1 MKKEINPIT
10 IWKNGKDEIAKSIFI
25 ELINDNLINTAS
37 FKYSL
42 ADDLEFNLANGI
54 LTLEG
59 QDYKNWDGGND
70 YVFSWISQKLLIVF
84 L

>member
-1 MKKEINPIT
+1 MKKEINPLT
-10 IWKNGKDEIAKSIFI
+10 IWKNGKYEIAKSIFI

-42 ADDLEFNLANGI
+42 ADELEFNLADGI

-70 YVFSWISQKLLIVF
+70 YVFSWISQKLSIVF